1 MIQLPSVEGSTNPT
15 SRLWC
20 VQSLARSASDRSSA
34 RRDDEASTPRRNHA
48 SRDDARC
55 DLRRSRRC
63 ARSWRRR
70 AVVDASSTRC
80 IIQTPNP
87 HSTTHERRRASNAVH
102 PIVHAR
108 RRVDVG
114 RTRSFRKHPKLG
126 AREKRRVVISTTTSS
141 HRARSTETR
150 ALKSRATSD
159 ARIDAR
165 VNMINIFTL
174 ARETTRSAATRGRCG
189 RHRIRDRVRR
199 ELSSRARSR
208 RARRARR
215 RFVVIEPP

>member
-1 MIQLPSVEGSTNPT
+1 MIQLPSFEGSRTRRVGFGVFKVPRNPRPIARARAATTRRRRHDETTRRATTRDVT
-15 SRLWC
+15 S
-20 VQSLARSASDRSSA
+20 VD
-34 RRDDEASTPRRNHA
+34 
-48 SRDDARC
+48 RDDAR
-55 DLRRSRRC
+55 DRG
-63 ARSWRRR
+63 
-70 AVVDASSTRC
+70 VDAPSSTRC

-87 HSTTHERRRASNAVH
+87 HSTNHERRRASNAVH

-159 ARIDAR
+159 ATIDSS

-174 ARETTRSAATRGRCG
+174 ARETTRSAVTRKRCA

-199 ELSSRARSR
+199 GLSSRARSR